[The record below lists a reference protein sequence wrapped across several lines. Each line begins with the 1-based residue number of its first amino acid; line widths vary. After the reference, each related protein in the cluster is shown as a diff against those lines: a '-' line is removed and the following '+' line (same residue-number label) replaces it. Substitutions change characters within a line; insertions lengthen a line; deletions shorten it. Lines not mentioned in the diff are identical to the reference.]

1 MLENIASEKHPQR
14 AVEAR
19 GILVQIDLNFV
30 GCLVLFRKVL
40 SDAKYLSDML
50 QSKTVDYA
58 KAVELIEALK
68 ETLLHYN
75 VGLLG
80 HRPLDGANSVFLFS
94 VLFPPNVDC

>member
-1 MLENIASEKHPQR
+1 
-14 AVEAR
+14 
-19 GILVQIDLNFV
+19 
-30 GCLVLFRKVL
+30 
-40 SDAKYLSDML
+40 ML

-94 VLFPPNVDC
+94 VLFSTSCRLLSRLTWPYLISHVIGLAMFVSQYLNLMQYMRAF